1 MRRPGEVLSPA
12 HLLEHAW
19 DVAYESRSNV
29 VDVYVGHLRAKIDAP
44 FGRQTLETV
53 RGSGY
58 RLRADG
64 DA

>member
-1 MRRPGEVLSPA
+1 MLPRS

-19 DVAYESRSNV
+19 DVGYQGRSNV
-29 VDVYVGHLRAKIDAP
+29 VDVDIGHLRAKIDLP

-58 RLRADG
+58 RLRAGDG
-64 DA
+64 